1 MSPSFQSQSVSL
13 AQSHIS
19 VTSGR
24 DCLAKD
30 EASPDER
37 ARPDSRAA
45 EPTGIVLEMVLED
58 ISHTRHLPMRGLVL
72 I

>member
-1 MSPSFQSQSVSL
+1 M
-13 AQSHIS
+13 
-19 VTSGR
+19 TSGR